1 MIDRKQRALAMAG
14 KDLERY
20 GMRIVRKR
28 KFRVWVVFLMAAA
41 GMALCG
47 CAGQKDSTISAS
59 REFFAMDTVMSVTA
73 YGERCE
79 EAAEAAEKEAER
91 LDALFSTG
99 AEDSEVSRLNREGG
113 GFVSEDTAALIEKA
127 GRICEETGGAFDI
140 SIYPVM
146 RAWGFAD
153 KKYRVPGAGEL
164 TALLDRVDGSQVVLD
179 GKQKKVAFGTEG
191 MEIDLG
197 GIAKGYAS
205 DRMMKIFQEYG
216 VESGIVSL
224 GGNVQVLGRKAD
236 GGNWR
241 VAVRNPEGDGEF
253 LGVLSV
259 NGKAVVTSGGY
270 ERYFE
275 KEGKTYHHIL
285 DTQNGYPADSGLVSV
300 TVVSEDGT
308 LADGLS
314 TALFVMGIERAA
326 SFWKSHREEFDA
338 VFLDENGELWITE
351 GLEGAFQSDFGCEI
365 IRK

>member
-1 MIDRKQRALAMAG
+1 
-14 KDLERY
+14 
-20 GMRIVRKR
+20 MRMGRER
-28 KFRVWVVFLMAAA
+28 KFWLMRLFLVMAA
-41 GMALCG
+41 GIFLYG
-47 CAGQKDSTISAS
+47 CTGKHTLEASAS
-59 REFFAMDTVMSVTA
+59 REFFAMDTVMAVTA

-79 EAAEAAEKEAER
+79 EAVEAAEKEVER
-91 LDALFSTG
+91 LDALLSTG

-113 GFVSEDTAALIEKA
+113 GLASEDTAALLEGA
-127 GRICEETGGAFDI
+127 ERIWKETDGAFDI

-146 RAWGFAD
+146 RAWGFPD
-153 KKYRVPGAGEL
+153 KEYRVPEPEEL
-164 TALLDRVDGSQVVLD
+164 KALLDRVDGSQIELD
-179 GKQKKVAFGTEG
+179 GKRERVVFGLDG

-205 DRMMKIFQEYG
+205 NRMMKIFQEYG
-216 VESGIVSL
+216 IESGIVSL

-236 GGNWR
+236 GENWR

-275 KEGKTYHHIL
+275 QGGKTYHHIL
-285 DTQNGYPADSGLVSV
+285 NPENGYPADNGLVSV
-300 TVVSEDGT
+300 TVVSEDGM

-314 TALFVMGIERAA
+314 TALFVMGMERAA
-326 SFWKSHREEFDA
+326 SFWKSHREAFDA
-338 VFLDENGELWITE
+338 VFLDEEGGLWMTE
-351 GLEGAFQSDFGCEI
+351 GLEGAFQSDFTCEI